1 MVFCVKCGFKITE
14 DPSKLCPK
22 CGTDVFQNSKT
33 DSKVNSVSPNA
44 TNTSSKKGTTLH
56 QAKNVIGII
65 IFVSIVLFIGIET
78 DWFVDFEQLKKSNNT
93 NVEPVFFIGT
103 YDDLLRNESNHLGKI
118 VKIEGCVFTS
128 DNFSDLYQ
136 ITMWDTCS
144 GLDANK
150 HHILSQYPERLLQG
164 DLIQGYGTYF
174 GICTENRIGDP
185 YTCFKNVKL
194 LGYDFETFPK
204 NGVCAVNDKIA
215 EKLGFCE

>member
-1 MVFCVKCGFKITE
+1 
-14 DPSKLCPK
+14 
-22 CGTDVFQNSKT
+22 
-33 DSKVNSVSPNA
+33 
-44 TNTSSKKGTTLH
+44 
-56 QAKNVIGII
+56 
-65 IFVSIVLFIGIET
+65 
-78 DWFVDFEQLKKSNNT
+78 
-93 NVEPVFFIGT
+93 
-103 YDDLLRNESNHLGKI
+103 
-118 VKIEGCVFTS
+118 
-128 DNFSDLYQ
+128 
-136 ITMWDTCS
+136 MWDTCS